1 MTLEIESFSE
11 DFDPHFKI
19 FHELMDKKVREILL
33 VSTPY
38 DAWIMEEDCRL
49 SERIIHE
56 YRGLNLSNPPRFTWV
71 ATAGEALSTLDEK
84 KFDLVITMLHLAD
97 MDAFMLGRKIKNKD
111 ADLPVILLTHSA
123 LPSEESSRVF
133 TQPPG
138 IDRTFVW
145 SGDTDILV
153 ALVKSAE
160 DSMNVA
166 RDTESA
172 GIRVILFVEDSPVYI
187 SAVLP
192 VLYRELVSQTQA
204 VLEEGLNEEHRLLT
218 NSR

>member
-1 MTLEIESFSE
+1 M
-11 DFDPHFKI
+11 
-19 FHELMDKKVREILL
+19 
-33 VSTPY
+33 
-38 DAWIMEEDCRL
+38 
-49 SERIIHE
+49 
-56 YRGLNLSNPPRFTWV
+56 
-71 ATAGEALSTLDEK
+71 
-84 KFDLVITMLHLAD
+84 
-97 MDAFMLGRKIKNKD
+97 
-111 ADLPVILLTHSA
+111 
-123 LPSEESSRVF
+123 F

-166 RDTESA
+166 HDTEST

-187 SAVLP
+187 STVLP

-218 NSR
+218 MRARPKILVARNYEEAIDLYERYEPYVLGVISDVRFPRNGKLDENAGVAFLSKIKKERFDIPLLLTSSESSNAAKAAAIPAFLSIKIHLR

>member
-1 MTLEIESFSE
+1 MELDIESFAE
-11 DFDPHFKI
+11 DFDPSFKI
-19 FHELMDKKVREILL
+19 FHELMAKKVGQVLL

-71 ATAGEALSTLDEK
+71 STAEEALSALSEK
-84 KFDLVITMLHLAD
+84 RFDLVITMLHLAD
-97 MDAFMLGRKIKNKD
+97 MDAFMLGQKIKEKD
-111 ADLPVILLTHSA
+111 PELPVILLTHSA

-133 TQPPG
+133 MQPPG

-160 DSMNVA
+160 DGMNVG
-166 RDTESA
+166 RDTDLA
-172 GIRVILFVEDSPVYI
+172 GIRVIFLWKIRPCT
-187 SAVLP
+187 
-192 VLYRELVSQTQA
+192 YRSCCPFFT
-204 VLEEGLNEEHRLLT
+204 GNW
-218 NSR
+218 